1 MPTVGVIKPS
11 TRPGRAEE
19 LVMML
24 PKEIELAHAGCNIAR
39 GTREELEKSF
49 ADFEAKVA
57 EMAALGVDL
66 IHPAGVPFLLLGWDG
81 ERALVEKWENQHRI
95 PIFTNGMSQVNA
107 LNAFV
112 AKRIIAASYFQ
123 AADINVSF
131 AKYLTEAGFEVLEI
145 VGFDIDFREVPKLK
159 AEVIRSFFDALY
171 ARHRRDADA
180 FYLIGPAWRA
190 TLDML
195 GDLERDYGIPVIHH
209 VPAQSWEIQKR
220 LGFRQPV
227 QGYGR
232 LIGEMP

>member
-24 PKEIELAHAGCNIAR
+24 PKEIELAHAGCRIAN
-39 GTREELEKSF
+39 GTRAELEQSF
-49 ADFEAKVA
+49 TDFETKVA
-57 EMAALGVDL
+57 EMAALRVDL
-66 IHPAGVPFLLLGWDG
+66 IHPAGVPFLLLGHQG
-81 ERALVEKWENQHRI
+81 EHALVTKWEKRHKI

-107 LNAFV
+107 LKAFK
-112 AKRIIAASYFQ
+112 AKRVIAASYFND
-123 AADINVSF
+123 DINKSF
-131 AKYLTEAGFEVLEI
+131 ANYLAEAGFEVLGI
-145 VGFDIDFREVPKLK
+145 AGYNVPFQEVPKLEARVIRQFFDRLYLPQRGK
-159 AEVIRSFFDALY
+159 AE
-171 ARHRRDADA
+171 A

-190 TLDML
+190 TLEML
-195 GDLERDYGIPVIHH
+195 DELERDYGIPVIHH

-227 QGYGR
+227 AGYGR